1 MNQTMKPNKSSPA
14 YLKQKTSGGLF
25 VGFLYVLVFM
35 SILALGIWQNI
46 ESKSNKESLDS
57 INERLIVI
65 EEQINIADEINNDS
79 LTDISASI
87 QFLDKEV
94 RKLWD
99 LSNKRNKVNIIKLTE
114 TTNKI
119 NGSIKDIEI
128 SIKEASKK
136 IESNKEDIVRT
147 SKDLSDLLNT
157 NSEINDLEIAL
168 RALETQMILMD
179 DSVRALNNYK
189 TQLNQT
195 ISEIQIQIYS
205 ASQEVLEIENQD

>member
-46 ESKSNKESLDS
+46 ESKSNKETLNS

-119 NGSIKDIEI
+119 NGSIKNIEI

-136 IESNKEDIVRT
+136 IESNKEDIVST

-157 NSEINDLEIAL
+157 NSKINDLEIAL

-195 ISEIQIQIYS
+195 ISEIQTQIYS